1 MWSDNEDDVFLG
13 NKPRDVMGIDA
24 LADNVISAKFPDDDE
39 EFFDENKCFN
49 LNEDI
54 NPYMGLNLQ
63 ARQA

>member
-1 MWSDNEDDVFLG
+1 MWSDNEDDLFLG

-49 LNEDI
+49 LN
-54 NPYMGLNLQ
+54 
-63 ARQA
+63 